1 MIDSSRKEQLEQ
13 QLIVVETAISN
24 LVSGSVK
31 SYQIGQRSFTY
42 LDLTELLNWRK
53 QLLTELQMIDY
64 VVMQYVQNTSE
75 DGSVI

>member
-1 MIDSSRKEQLEQ
+1 MDSTRIEQLQQ
-13 QLIVVETAISN
+13 QLIIVETAIQN

-53 QLLTELQMIDY
+53 QLLIELGMLDS
-64 VVMQYVQNTSE
+64 VVTQYVKNTKE
-75 DGSVI
+75 DGSTI

>member
-1 MIDSSRKEQLEQ
+1 MMDETRKEQLQQ
-13 QLIVVETAISN
+13 QLIIVETAIQN

-31 SYQIGQRSFTY
+31 SYSIGQRSFTY

-64 VVMQYVQNTSE
+64 VITQYVNNTTE
-75 DGSVI
+75 DGSTI

>member
-1 MIDSSRKEQLEQ
+1 MDSTRIEQLQQ
-13 QLIVVETAISN
+13 QLIIVETAIQN

-53 QLLTELQMIDY
+53 QLLIELGMLDS
-64 VVMQYVQNTSE
+64 VVTQYVKNTRE
-75 DGSVI
+75 DGSTI